1 MKYSSFDHLIQ
12 QLVIFM
18 KFSFFCSN
26 LNEKLNSYWA
36 DNIDD
41 TNQIQIDKRLGALS
55 CWNIHESVW
64 WKDNIN
70 RSLLIKLMALPSIP
84 CTLCFISCAQF
95 FPYAADLNQMKI
107 HISWKKK
114 IEPILAS
121 VAIFGFI
128 FFMIYTSIPKQMG
141 KSSFIM
147 LSESFFILNFLCSP
161 TSATKTIMYYWNLTF
176 GLALLECR
184 LNVNSLWITV
194 SFSIVNWLENYFIFF
209 F

>member
-1 MKYSSFDHLIQ
+1 
-12 QLVIFM
+12 M

-70 RSLLIKLMALPSIP
+70 RSLLINLMALPSIP

-107 HISWKKK
+107 HISWKKNWTN
-114 IEPILAS
+114 
-121 VAIFGFI
+121 FGFSGNFRVHFFHDLYI
-128 FFMIYTSIPKQMG
+128 NSETNGKKLIYYAFRIIFHFEFFM
-141 KSSFIM
+141 
-147 LSESFFILNFLCSP
+147 
-161 TSATKTIMYYWNLTF
+161 LTDISNNNHNV
-176 GLALLECR
+176 LLESDFR
-184 LNVNSLWITV
+184 TGVVRMSLKCQFLMDNGLLFH
-194 SFSIVNWLENYFIFF
+194 S
-209 F
+209 